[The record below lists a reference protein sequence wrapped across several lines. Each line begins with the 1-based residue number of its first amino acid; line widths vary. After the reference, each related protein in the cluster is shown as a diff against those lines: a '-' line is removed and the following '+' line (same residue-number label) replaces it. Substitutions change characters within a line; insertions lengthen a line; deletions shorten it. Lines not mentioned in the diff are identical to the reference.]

1 MVTFIRKTLEFY
13 MVILMEKPQIKTTL
27 PGPKAE
33 EVLKRDEKYI
43 STSYTRSYP
52 LVAKAGRGLIIEDV
66 DGNTFYDFAAGIA
79 VCATGHSHPKVVEA
93 IRNQAGKLIH
103 MSGTDFYYT
112 EQVDLAQKLAQIT
125 PGDFDKKVFFGN
137 SGAEAVECGLKVARW
152 YTRRVKMIAF
162 LGAFHGRTMG
172 ALSLTASKA
181 IQKERYA
188 PLVPEVTHVPYAYCY
203 RCAFNQEYGSCSYE
217 CVAHIEYYLEKVVP
231 PTDVAAIF
239 IEPIQG
245 EGGYVVPPPDYLRKI
260 RKICDEHNIL
270 LVDDEVQAGFGRTGK
285 MFAIEHWGVVPD
297 VVCMAK
303 GIASGMPLG
312 ACVASSEIMSWPP
325 GSHAST
331 FGGNPVSCAA
341 SLATIELLTSN
352 LIDNAAKVGSH
363 ILKRLQEMYE
373 KYPLIGDVRG
383 KGLMVACELVKN
395 RKTKEHAKKEVEN
408 IIFEA
413 WRNGLLLLPCGK
425 SAIRFVPPLIVTEEQ
440 ADFALDVF
448 EKALKKA

>member
-1 MVTFIRKTLEFY
+1 
-13 MVILMEKPQIKTTL
+13 MEKPQIKTSL

-52 LVAKAGRGLIIEDV
+52 LVAKAGRGLIIEDA

-112 EQVDLAQKLAQIT
+112 EQVDLAQKLAQIS

-203 RCAFNQEYGSCSYE
+203 RCAFNQEYDSCSYE
-217 CVAHIEYYLEKVVP
+217 CVAHIEYYLEKDDP

-352 LIDNAAKVGSH
+352 LVDNAAKVGSH